1 MVTDTTL
8 PWYSGAQTFLKAP
21 LVELGEVERGMVV
34 IGGAPHDAT
43 HSSRFGTRIGPR
55 GIRERSRVFADRLRN
70 AGDQGLLDVNTGMRL
85 TLPAENRLVD
95 VGDFNVYPSDVLKT
109 TEGIAAG
116 VAEVARRD
124 AFSVCLGGDH
134 YISYPSC
141 LGYTR
146 GVAEANPNVKIG
158 YIHID
163 GHLDYGDD
171 EPVWGK
177 WNHGSNARRISEI
190 DVISDRNMA
199 WIGVHGWV
207 PEEQVKIIEGKGNK
221 IFSALDIHAQGPVEI
236 ARRAAEHAANGC
248 DYIYL
253 TVDIDFIDTGFFP
266 GTGSVVDDAITVG
279 MCLQILQE
287 LAKLPIGAMDIV
299 EVSPRVDP
307 TERSIMMST
316 ELLMGIIAPKMFDVQ
331 GISNQ

>member
-1 MVTDTTL
+1 MTSGVTM
-8 PWYSGAQTFLKAP
+8 PWYSGDQTFLKSP
-21 LVELGEVERGMVV
+21 LVELDQIERGMVV
-34 IGGAPHDAT
+34 VGGAPHDST
-43 HSSRFGTRIGPR
+43 HGSRFGTRMGPR
-55 GIRERSRVFADRLRN
+55 GLREGSLRFADRLQS
-70 AGDQGLLDVNTGMRL
+70 AGEQGIFDLTTGRHL
-85 TLPAENRLVD
+85 TLPAQNRLVD

-116 VAEVARRD
+116 VAEVARRE

-146 GVAEANPNVKIG
+146 AAAEADPNVKIG

-163 GHLDYGDD
+163 GHLDYTDD
-171 EPVWGK
+171 NPIWGK
-177 WNHGSNARRISEI
+177 YNQGSNARRISEI
-190 DVISDRNMA
+190 DVISIHNMA
-199 WIGVHGWV
+199 WIGIHGWV
-207 PEEQVKIIEGKGNK
+207 SEDQVNLIEGNDNK
-221 IFSALDIHAQGPVEI
+221 IFSALDVHAQGPVEI
-236 ARRAAEHAANGC
+236 ARRAAEHAANGT

-253 TVDIDFIDTGFFP
+253 TLDIDFIDTGFFP
-266 GTGSVVDDAITVG
+266 ATGSVVDDAITAS

-287 LAKLPIGAMDIV
+287 LSKYPIAAMDIV

-316 ELLMGIIAPKMFDVQ
+316 ELLMGIIAPKVFDIQ
-331 GISNQ
+331 SP

>member
-1 MVTDTTL
+1 MTTGAAM
-8 PWYSGAQTFLKAP
+8 PWYTGPRTFLRSP
-21 LVELGEVERGMVV
+21 LIELDQVQRGMVAV
-34 IGGAPHDAT
+34 GGAPHDTT
-43 HSSRFGTRIGPR
+43 HSSRFGTRMGPR
-55 GIRERSRVFADRLRN
+55 GIREGSLAFADRLQN
-70 AGDQGLLDVNTGMRL
+70 AGDQGLLDVNTGMHL
-85 TLPAENRLVD
+85 TLPSQNRLVD
-95 VGDFNVYPSDVLKT
+95 VGDFNVYPSDVMKT

-116 VAEVARRD
+116 VAEVARRE

-141 LGYTR
+141 LGYAR
-146 GVAEANPNVKIG
+146 AAAEADPNVKIG

-171 EPVWGK
+171 TPIWGK
-177 WNHGSNARRISEI
+177 YNHGSNARRISEI
-190 DVISDRNMA
+190 DVMSIQNMA
-199 WIGVHGWV
+199 WIGIHGWV
-207 PEEQVKIIEGKGNK
+207 SKEQVALIEGNGNK
-221 IFSALDIHAQGPVEI
+221 IFSALDVHAQGPVEI

-266 GTGSVVDDAITVG
+266 GTGSVVDDAITAQ

-287 LAKLPIGAMDIV
+287 LSKYPIGAMDIV

-316 ELLMGIIAPKMFDVQ
+316 ELLLGVIAPKVFDVQ
-331 GISNQ
+331 SA